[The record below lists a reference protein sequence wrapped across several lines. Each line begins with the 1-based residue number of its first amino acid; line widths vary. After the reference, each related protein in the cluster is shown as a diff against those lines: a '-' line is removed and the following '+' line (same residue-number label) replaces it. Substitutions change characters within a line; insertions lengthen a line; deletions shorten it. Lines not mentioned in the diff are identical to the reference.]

1 MFAHT
6 LMLRLAEEGG
16 ELGEHVAE
24 EAANPILPT
33 TPELFWGAITFA
45 TLFALVKF
53 VLLPPVQKT
62 MQDRADL
69 LRSDLDAADAARAQ
83 AGSAATEVSDQLA
96 GVRAES
102 TQIID
107 AARAEGETERARIVG
122 AAETEVAAAKAEA
135 EAEIAKAREAAM
147 AGVGPSVAGLAADAA
162 SRVMKRQ
169 IDAKTAQP
177 VVDRFLNS
185 SN

>member
-1 MFAHT
+1 MLAQT

-16 ELGEHVAE
+16 ELGDHVVE

-33 TPELFWGAITFA
+33 VPELFWGAIAFA

-62 MQDRADL
+62 MQDRANL
-69 LRSDLDAADAARAQ
+69 VRSDLDAADAARSQ
-83 AGSAATEVSDQLA
+83 AGSAASDVSDQLA
-96 GVRAES
+96 DVRAEA

-107 AARAEGETERARIVG
+107 AARAEAEADRARIIG
-122 AAETEVAAAKAEA
+122 AAEDEIAAARSEA
-135 EAEIAKAREAAM
+135 EAEIAGAREAAM

-162 SRVMKRQ
+162 SRVMNRTV
-169 IDAKTAQP
+169 DVSAAQP